1 MSLPIAQAG
10 DMPEQLNLAGIVPP
24 TTRIK
29 IRHVYTVVREREV
42 LVEDLPQEISDMRG
56 ISDEAGEY
64 LYGGA
69 NDDSITVILQKQDGK
84 KWKKIG

>member
-1 MSLPIAQAG
+1 MS
-10 DMPEQLNLAGIVPP
+10 EQLNLAGIVPP

-42 LVEDLPQEISDMRG
+42 LVEDLP
-56 ISDEAGEY
+56 DEVEFMGALHDETGEY
-64 LYGGA
+64 LYGGGG
-69 NDDSITVILQKQDGK
+69 DETITVVLQKQDGK